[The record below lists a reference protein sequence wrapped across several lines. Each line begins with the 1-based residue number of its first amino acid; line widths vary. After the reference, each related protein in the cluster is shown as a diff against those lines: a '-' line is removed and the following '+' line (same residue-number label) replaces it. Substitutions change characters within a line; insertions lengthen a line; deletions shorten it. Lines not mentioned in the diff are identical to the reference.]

1 MVAAVDDAC
10 ELDNPAVLCA
20 YNPADIDERF
30 ASRQAEVAGRLGNIG
45 LAALRIKLAD
55 DGGATLRSELSK
67 LGPVFCKVGQTMA
80 TRPDIVGLETSRNL
94 GKLQDAM
101 APEPDPATAMA
112 TLSAALGGDV
122 SSKLLNISATPV
134 AAASLAE
141 VYRANLPDGTP
152 VAVKI
157 QRPGL
162 ENKVAL
168 DMYVMRRALALV
180 QELFEIGG
188 DIEQVVA
195 VLDEVGEGIFNEL
208 DFSVEAQHIRR
219 FRALYAERLQQLG
232 VAACGRRVGPL
243 LLGRPPGLA
252 HCLPPWDP
260 AAPTE
265 PSVSLRRP
273 RKLAS
278 PRAA

>member
-188 DIEQVVA
+188 DIAQVVA
-195 VLDEVGEGIFNEL
+195 VIDEVGEGIFNEL

-252 HCLPPWDP
+252 HCLPPRDP

-265 PSVSLRRP
+265 RSVSLRRP

>member
-20 YNPADIDERF
+20 YNPADIDKRF

-188 DIEQVVA
+188 DIAQVVA

-208 DFSVEAQHIRR
+208 DFAVEAQHIRR

-243 LLGRPPGLA
+243 LLGGRLG
-252 HCLPPWDP
+252 
-260 AAPTE
+260 
-265 PSVSLRRP
+265 
-273 RKLAS
+273 
-278 PRAA
+278 